1 MTYKAAIWSA
11 IIGDGRKFGYRI
23 TKAKRD
29 RYMKL
34 ITYWRNVQ

>member
-11 IIGDGRKFGYRI
+11 IIGEADKFGRRI
-23 TKAKRD
+23 TRAKRD

-34 ITYWRNVQ
+34 AAYWSKVQ

>member
-11 IIGDGRKFGYRI
+11 IIGNGRKFGLRI
-23 TKAKRD
+23 TTTKRD

-34 ITYWRNVQ
+34 IKYWRDTQ